1 MQSCL
6 PTFLRCCI
14 LLGVFAS
21 AVRAQVVAAN
31 QRLNKTA
38 LYPDALGGLSNC
50 TDLTNV
56 MPGQSF
62 KLTQLSQRA
71 YQNCYAPGGTDECAN
86 IKSTWTVYNATY
98 NDNPSNGVYVCICQG
113 SPVTAQILASNYSQV
128 SFQLTVILPL
138 ISTAYLNGV
147 CPVPCDSAV
156 RSFFMAY
163 LHRLLLS
170 YNKVCLL

>member
-6 PTFLRCCI
+6 PTFLRCCT

-21 AVRAQVVAAN
+21 AVRAQAVAAN

-38 LYPDALGGLSNC
+38 LYSDALGGLSNY

-56 MPGQSF
+56 MPGQPF
-62 KLTQLSQRA
+62 NLTQLSQSA

-86 IKSTWTVYNATY
+86 VNSTWTVYNATY

-113 SPVTAQILASNYSQV
+113 SPVTAQSLALNYSQV
-128 SFQLTVILPL
+128 SFQLTVSLPL
-138 ISTAYLNGV
+138 KRATYLNGV
-147 CPVPCDSAV
+147 CPVPCDSA
-156 RSFFMAY
+156 
-163 LHRLLLS
+163 
-170 YNKVCLL
+170 